1 MVGVYRSS
9 AFSLSFETILTTTN
23 TVQSLS
29 PVGLKEAAF
38 YMKVNPDQVGHALGK
53 IGTIAP
59 KAFVFNLATIGDYIN
74 QYLNYALLALTAI
87 AGLSLLAGIIII
99 ANVVALAML
108 ERRRELGILKS
119 VGYTSGTV
127 LSEVLVENGVVGG
140 AGALLAML
148 FVTLAMI
155 PLGKLLFNASF
166 SVSGWMTAGG

>member
-1 MVGVYRSS
+1 
-9 AFSLSFETILTTTN
+9 
-23 TVQSLS
+23 
-29 PVGLKEAAF
+29 
-38 YMKVNPDQVGHALGK
+38 MKVNPGQVGHALGRTD
-53 IGTIAP
+53 TIAP
-59 KAFVFNLATIGDYIN
+59 KAFVFNLANIGDYIN
-74 QYLNYALLALTAI
+74 QYLNYTLLALTVI

-99 ANVVALAML
+99 ANAVALAML

-155 PLGKLLFNASF
+155 PLGNLLFKASF
-166 SVSGWMTAGG
+166 SVSGWMIIVLTAGAALLAMITAALVAYGAVRVRPLEVLRYE